1 MYDKDDNTETVGFL
15 GSVGEDAFGETYQ
28 TMLEMEGIIPF
39 FETIPGDTTGIC
51 LVISHKRDRA
61 HITELGASTKISNE
75 YFKRVEQY
83 FMNVKLI
90 FTELYILPDQ
100 KQLSFALAE
109 LGLSNEKVYGF
120 NLPSREFFKK
130 YMQDI
135 IEMISYADIVFA
147 NYDEAIDFCT
157 YFGLNNQHSLDVI
170 IKQLVSLPKKNVNK
184 NRVFVIT
191 AGKDPAWVCEYDFV
205 NKNVVECFATDVAF
219 VPEDKIVHT
228 NGAGDSFAGGFL
240 SQYMKKR
247 SLSEC
252 MKAGHW
258 AASVIIQQYGF
269 VIPRD
274 IKYDYN
280 QQQQQQN
287 YKGLDGSFSSEDVS
301 GES

>member
-1 MYDKDDNTETVGFL
+1 MYEKEDNTETVGFL

-28 TMLEMEGIIPF
+28 AMLETEGIVPF
-39 FETIPGDTTGIC
+39 FETIPGDSTGVC
-51 LVISHKRDRA
+51 LVIGNKQDRA

-83 FMNVKLI
+83 FLNVKLI

-109 LGLSNEKVYGF
+109 LGLSNDKVYGF

-130 YMQDI
+130 FMQDI
-135 IEMISYADIVFA
+135 TEIISYADIVFA

-157 YFGLNNQHSLDVI
+157 YFGLNKQTSLDAI
-170 IKQLVSLPKKNVNK
+170 IKQLASLPKKNTNK
-184 NRVFVIT
+184 NRIFVIT
-191 AGKDPAWVCEYDFV
+191 AGKHPAWVCEYDFR
-205 NKNVVECFATDVAF
+205 NKNVVQCFSQDVVF

-247 SLSEC
+247 TLSEC
-252 MKAGHW
+252 MRAGHW

-269 VIPRD
+269 VIPSD
-274 IKYDYN
+274 IQYDYHQHN
-280 QQQQQQN
+280 HHS
-287 YKGLDGSFSSEDVS
+287 LDGLFSSSDVS
-301 GES
+301 EQC